1 MTIFTSC
8 FNVWAQSADWLTD
21 LLCSNFYLKFPV
33 TLAITLGFCCVLNEN
48 VICKC
53 SLRANCSRTT
63 TQSVAKRVRDSASP
77 TIKPLARVS
86 FCIQATERGFS
97 TEEEWS
103 LQHSSVFPGLSVCE
117 SWYFGSQ
124 HGSTRGVRLTTV
136 IVPCRSR
143 LPQPW
148 DWTMKYSK
156 MPGLREGGLWQC
168 NVKCE
173 TIEHL

>member
-1 MTIFTSC
+1 MNEKLWFVTGWFC
-8 FNVWAQSADWLTD
+8 YFFFQKLH
-21 LLCSNFYLKFPV
+21 SNFNGLPARKVVEPLLDQMKCRYKILQPPQLNHQPSPV
-33 TLAITLGFCCVLNEN
+33 CAEPETGL
-48 VICKC
+48 
-53 SLRANCSRTT
+53 
-63 TQSVAKRVRDSASP
+63 
-77 TIKPLARVS
+77 
-86 FCIQATERGFS
+86 S

-168 NVKCE
+168 DVKCE